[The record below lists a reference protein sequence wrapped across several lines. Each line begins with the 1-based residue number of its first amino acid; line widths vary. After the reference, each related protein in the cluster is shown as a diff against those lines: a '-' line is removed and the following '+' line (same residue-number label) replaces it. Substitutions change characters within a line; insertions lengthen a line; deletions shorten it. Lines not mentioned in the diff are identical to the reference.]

1 MPASPRECLPAL
13 MPGQMYLWTLLT
25 DDTTDAATACGLAE
39 ILSADER
46 NEARRFRRV
55 TGRQQFVIARALVRL
70 ALSYHVPIPAGA
82 WRFDRDRNRRP
93 FIASPAI
100 SPPVRFSVSHTQGL
114 VACLITLSDE
124 AAVDVE
130 TVEHSEDLAL
140 VAREVLSPA
149 EQSALSALSGR
160 DWTTRFFDHWTLKEA
175 YAKAR
180 GLGLSLRLSDIGF
193 DLNRDNTIRIH
204 FSSQVDDN
212 SSAWVFWRRHLS
224 PQHTIAVAAKKDSGE
239 GFEIV
244 LRPVKI
250 DGAGIALEA

>member
-1 MPASPRECLPAL
+1 MPLLTEAERHQLLVEWNDTATDYPAN
-13 MPGQMYLWTLLT
+13 TLLHELFEEQAQRT
-25 DDTTDAATACGLAE
+25 P
-39 ILSADER
+39 DE
-46 NEARRFRRV
+46 
-55 TGRQQFVIARALVRL
+55 
-70 ALSYHVPIPAGA
+70 
-82 WRFDRDRNRRP
+82 
-93 FIASPAI
+93 
-100 SPPVRFSVSHTQGL
+100 
-114 VACLITLSDE
+114 
-124 AAVDVE
+124 VE
-130 TVEHSEDLAL
+130 
-140 VAREVLSPA
+140 
-149 EQSALSALSGR
+149 SGR